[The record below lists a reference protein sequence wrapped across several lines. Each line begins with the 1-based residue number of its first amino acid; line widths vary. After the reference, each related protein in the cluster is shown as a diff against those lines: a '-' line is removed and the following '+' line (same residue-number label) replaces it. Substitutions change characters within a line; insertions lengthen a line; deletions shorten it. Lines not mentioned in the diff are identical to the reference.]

1 MKLTIPEELR
11 NSFDMLIKS
20 VPEELQNDDEL
31 KDTALVYLKMGG
43 MSLARN
49 YIKITKKYL
58 NNDPLDT
65 GIGVRFPKIVEPK
78 AEEGQTDENGETD
91 EKDEADEADENDE
104 NDEGDK
110 ETLKDDE

>member
-11 NSFDMLIKS
+11 NSFDMLMKS
-20 VPEELQNDDEL
+20 VPKELQDDDEL
-31 KDTALVYLKMGG
+31 KDTALVYLKVGG

-65 GIGVRFPKIVEPK
+65 GVGVRFPKIVEPK
-78 AEEGQTDENGETD
+78 AEDSQQDENSD
-91 EKDEADEADENDE
+91 ADENDE
-104 NDEGDK
+104 EDEGDEAGE
-110 ETLKDDE
+110 ETLKDDQE